1 MLNMLKKTM
10 KTKIPMQVMMPLAAA
25 MVCSMLCGCGM
36 ENGDYGYESS
46 APAVSATV
54 PSGSV
59 EHPDNEPASAA
70 ENPGERIEEMLES
83 ADNPAEDDGTDS
95 EKPTG
100 NSDSGSGNSTA
111 GASHSTVRERYEA
124 ARNRMSGQTS
134 GKTSGQE
141 TTGSSDATADI
152 GTKNSVSEN
161 TSSPEDT
168 GSGDATNDTEAKN
181 SVSKNTAADDNAMNS
196 VSEVARLAELRAD
209 VEEDRD
215 ECFVHVDEDEHNP
228 YDVVWDYGE
237 DYQTYVDA
245 VEDAGMWAVL
255 FDADFYKEN
264 YPMLALQY
272 HDDDALLLEHFQT
285 VGVHEGR
292 QASEAFNVAAYME
305 NCSQT
310 LRDAFGVHYECYYF
324 YWALNQDTESKVDA
338 ASNGHPLQMTVKLT
352 ALQKLEYEKV
362 NEYRAEVDVHD
373 VVIDPEF
380 LAFAGFRA
388 QQDFTGDYTGHA
400 WLRSHA
406 DDTYGY
412 LELINA
418 DMLGENTVSG
428 KCREYGPSR
437 TPYYLKYRNSQAHY
451 EAMVSGDY
459 FYFGCSN
466 DHWGPDGNGGYKHCQ
481 YDLYVD
487 ELSTYMNP

>member
-1 MLNMLKKTM
+1 MMARSAPTMIGVTKNVNKRLKTRYYSDRKVQVTIMLKMTM

-36 ENGDYGYESS
+36 ENGDYSYESS
-46 APAVSATV
+46 APAVSTAI
-54 PSGSV
+54 PSSSI
-59 EHPDNEPASAA
+59 EHVGNEPALTVEILS
-70 ENPGERIEEMLES
+70 ERFEERRES
-83 ADNPAEDDGTDS
+83 ADSQTEDDSTDS

-100 NSDSGSGNSTA
+100 NSDSGSGKPTA
-111 GASHSTVRERYEA
+111 KKPSERFRERFEA
-124 ARNRMSGQTS
+124 AKNGGSGQTS
-134 GKTSGQE
+134 GKTSEQE
-141 TTGSSDATADI
+141 SSGNA
-152 GTKNSVSEN
+152 
-161 TSSPEDT
+161 
-168 GSGDATNDTEAKN
+168 
-181 SVSKNTAADDNAMNS
+181 AADDKAMNS
-196 VSEVARLAELRAD
+196 VSEVARLAKLRAD

-237 DYQTYVDA
+237 DYQAYVDA
-245 VEDAGMWAVL
+245 VENADMWVVL

-292 QASEAFNVAAYME
+292 QASDAFNVAAYME

-310 LRDAFGVHYECYYF
+310 LRDAFGEHYECYYF
-324 YWALNQDTESKVDA
+324 YWALNQNTESKVDA

-352 ALQKLEYEKV
+352 ALQEMEFEEV
-362 NEYRAEVDVHD
+362 NGYRAEVGVHD

-406 DDTYGY
+406 DDTYDY
-412 LELINA
+412 LEFINA
-418 DMLGENTVSG
+418 DMLGENTVCG
-428 KCREYGPSR
+428 KCWEYGPSR

-451 EAMVSGDY
+451 EAMVSDDY

-487 ELSTYMNP
+487 KLSTYRNP

>member
-1 MLNMLKKTM
+1 MLNMLKKTL
-10 KTKIPMQVMMPLAAA
+10 KTIIPLQVMMPLTAA

-46 APAVSATV
+46 APAVSAAV
-54 PSGSV
+54 PSSSI
-59 EHPDNEPASAA
+59 EHLGNEPAPAA
-70 ENPGERIEEMLES
+70 ENPGERAEEMLES
-83 ADNPAEDDGTDS
+83 ADNQAEDDSTGS
-95 EKPTG
+95 ENSTG

-111 GASHSTVRERYEA
+111 KTSYSTVKERYEA
-124 ARNRMSGQTS
+124 ARNRMSG
-134 GKTSGQE
+134 KTSEQE
-141 TTGSSDATADI
+141 SSGSGDATADV

-161 TSSPEDT
+161 T
-168 GSGDATNDTEAKN
+168 
-181 SVSKNTAADDNAMNS
+181 AADDESMNS

-209 VEEDRD
+209 VEEDSD

-237 DYQTYVDA
+237 DYQAYVDA
-245 VEDAGMWAVL
+245 VKNADMWVVL

-292 QASEAFNVAAYME
+292 QASDAFNVAAYME

-310 LRDAFGVHYECYYF
+310 LRDAFGEHYECYYF
-324 YWALNQDTESKVDA
+324 YWALNQNTESKVDA

-352 ALQKLEYEKV
+352 ALQEMEFEEV
-362 NEYRAEVDVHD
+362 NGYRAEVGVHD

-406 DDTYGY
+406 DDTYDY

-418 DMLGENTVSG
+418 DMLGENTVCG
-428 KCREYGPSR
+428 KCWEYGPSR

-451 EAMVSGDY
+451 EAMVSDDY